1 MNSYISIDLETT
13 GFSTDTC
20 DIIEIGAWKIKD
32 GVVVDK
38 YCSLV
43 RPYMYIPR
51 NIQQITGITMEDVED
66 CEPIEPNLISLF
78 EFCEELPFLGHNL
91 QFDYRFLL
99 SKGKN
104 IGLDFSLNGTRTGTD
119 TMKLA
124 KSLLKLDSN
133 KLQDVASHFNIHL
146 DDNKGGYHRAGYD
159 AYVTKLIYDRFLVL
173 YNQAHGVVLPELLS
187 IDDKKYGKV
196 VNNETLSFS

>member
-124 KSLLKLDSN
+124 KSLLNLDSN
-133 KLQDVASHFNIHL
+133 KLQDVANHFNIHL
-146 DDNKGGYHRAGYD
+146 DDNKGG
-159 AYVTKLIYDRFLVL
+159 
-173 YNQAHGVVLPELLS
+173 
-187 IDDKKYGKV
+187 
-196 VNNETLSFS
+196 